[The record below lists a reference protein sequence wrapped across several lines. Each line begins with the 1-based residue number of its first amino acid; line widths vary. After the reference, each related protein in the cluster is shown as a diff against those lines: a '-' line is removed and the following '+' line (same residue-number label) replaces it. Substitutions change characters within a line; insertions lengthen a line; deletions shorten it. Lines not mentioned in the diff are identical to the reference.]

1 MPKSILVNPNEV
13 RKPQILKIKDI
24 PVNQY
29 KSDFKKEAQLYGEER
44 LLRIWYDMAVIREF
58 ESMLNEFK
66 TKGTWN
72 GIEYNHKGPA
82 HLSMGQEAS
91 AVGQS
96 VNLST
101 DDYIFGSHR
110 SHGEILAKC
119 FSSLWQ
125 LSQDAE
131 GEKKL
136 QTIMKSFLNGET
148 LTMAEKVPYQSLR
161 DLAENFVLYGTL
173 AEIFARKAGFNRGM
187 GGSMHAFFTPFGSM
201 PNNAIV
207 GGSGDIAVGA
217 ALYKRINA
225 RPGIVIANIGD
236 ASMGCGPV
244 WEGMVFSAM
253 DQYHTLW
260 PQNGKKIPG
269 TASTGAPP
277 ILFNF
282 FNNFYGMGGQTAG
295 ETMGYGIMAR
305 VGAGV
310 NAENMH
316 AERVDG
322 YNPLAVA
329 EATSRKKAIL
339 LEGKGPALLD
349 TITYRISGHS
359 PSDASSYRTPEELK
373 LWQEDDSIEA
383 YGAYLIENNA
393 ASKGGLQAL
402 RETIRRK
409 LSLIVKLAVDDS
421 LSPRESGT
429 FIESVMFSNG
439 KAEKFGDNALS
450 TGPQGEVSRVSGL
463 LQDETENP
471 RVKAIAGKSRYG
483 FDAEGKPVSKNKAF
497 QYRDG
502 LFEAMLH
509 RFAIDP
515 SMAAWGEENRDWG
528 GAFAVYR
535 GLTELLPY
543 HRLFNS
549 PISEGAIVGAG
560 VGYAL
565 SGGRAVVE
573 LMYCDFMGRAGDEI
587 FNQVSKWQ
595 AMSAGLLKM
604 PLVVRVSVGNKYG
617 AQHSQDWSAIT
628 AHIPGLKS
636 YFPATP
642 YDAKGMLNLALR
654 GTDPVIFYES
664 QLLYDISEQFEKNG
678 VPEAYYEIP
687 EGEPVVRKQGKDI
700 SIATLGATLYK
711 AVEAAEKLE
720 KSFGLSAEIIDLRF
734 INPLNYEKIIESVKK
749 TGKILLTSDAAERGS
764 FLHTVASNIQAFAFD
779 YLDAPVAVLGSR
791 NWITPAAEM
800 EELYF
805 PQTDW
810 IIDTI
815 HERIMPLPG
824 YKPVTVQTTGELS
837 RRNKHGV

>member
-1 MPKSILVNPNEV
+1 MPKSMIVDPREL
-13 RKPQILKIKDI
+13 RKPQMLKLKDI

-29 KSDFKKEAQLYGEER
+29 KPDFKKEYGLYGTDR
-44 LLRIWYDMAVIREF
+44 LLRVWHDMAVIREF
-58 ESMLNEFK
+58 ELMLNTFK
-66 TKGTWN
+66 TRGAWN
-72 GIEYNHKGPA
+72 GIEYNHMGPA

-96 VNLST
+96 LNLTT

-125 LSQDAE
+125 LSQSAE
-131 GEKKL
+131 GERKL
-136 QTIMKSFLNGET
+136 EAIMKNYLNGET
-148 LTMAEKVPYQSLR
+148 LSVSEKIPYSSIR

-173 AEIFARKAGFNRGM
+173 AEIFARRAGFNRGL

-207 GGSGDIAVGA
+207 GGSADIAAGS
-217 ALYKRINA
+217 ALYKRINGK
-225 RPGIVIANIGD
+225 PGIVIANIGD

-244 WEGMVFSAM
+244 WEAMMISAM
-253 DQYHTLW
+253 DQYHSLW
-260 PQNGKKIPG
+260 QNEAKPAAG
-269 TASTGAPP
+269 AVCSGAPP

-282 FNNFYGMGGQTAG
+282 FNNFYGMGGQTSG

-310 NAENMH
+310 NPDNMH

-329 EATSRKKAIL
+329 DAIIRKKEIL
-339 LEGKGPALLD
+339 LAGKGPVLLD
-349 TITYRISGHS
+349 TMTYRISGHS
-359 PSDASSYRTPEELK
+359 PSDASSYRTPEELN
-373 LWQEDDSIEA
+373 LWQEADSINE
-383 YGAYLIENNA
+383 YGKYLMENDVVTKSGLDIILKKIKAQLIEV
-393 ASKGGLQAL
+393 
-402 RETIRRK
+402 
-409 LSLIVKLAVDDS
+409 VKLAANDAV
-421 LSPRESGT
+421 SPRLGGA

-439 KAEKFGDNALS
+439 KAEKLDERQPELS
-450 TGPQGEVSRVSGL
+450 QQPSGESAV
-463 LQDETENP
+463 EKNP
-471 RVKAIAGKSRYG
+471 RVKALAGKIRFG
-483 FDAEGKPVSKNKAF
+483 IDADGKPVSKNKVF

-509 RFAIDP
+509 RFTIDP
-515 SMAAWGEENRDWG
+515 TMAAWGEENRDWG

-543 HRLFNS
+543 SRLFNS
-549 PISEGAIVGAG
+549 PISEGAIVGSG

-587 FNQVSKWQ
+587 FNQASKWQ
-595 AMSAGLLKM
+595 SMSAGLLKM
-604 PLVVRVSVGNKYG
+604 PLVVRISVGNKYG
-617 AQHSQDWSAIT
+617 AQHSQDWAAIT

-664 QLLYDISEQFEKNG
+664 QLLYDMGEQFEKGG
-678 VPEAYYEIP
+678 VPEGYYEVP
-687 EGEPVVRKQGKDI
+687 EGEPAIRIPGKDI
-700 SIATLGATLYK
+700 TIATLGATLYK
-711 AVEAAEKLE
+711 AIIAAQKLE
-720 KSFGLSAEIIDLRF
+720 RQFGISAEVIDLRF
-734 INPLNYEKIIESVKK
+734 INPLHYEVLIESVKK
-749 TGKILLTSDAAERGS
+749 TGRLLLASDAAERGS
-764 FLHTVASNIQAFAFD
+764 FLHTVASNIQTFAFD
-779 YLDAPVAVLGSR
+779 YLDAPVSVVGSR

-805 PQTDW
+805 PQPDW
-810 IIDTI
+810 IIDAI
-815 HERIMPLPG
+815 HERILPLPG
-824 YKPVTVQTTGELS
+824 YTPVTVQTTGDLL
-837 RRNKHGV
+837 RRNRQGV